1 MKSRNTSYRLDRTFT
16 DFIHQQVALP
26 QVYRPLGWEP
36 FRLSNSEKEELD
48 IHHGIDRVFSQAN
61 GTLVTVQERFR
72 IARYANYQ
80 DVTFRYRRDQ
90 HATTERRYSE
100 FYKIQADYLLYGIIN
115 KDSKDPDQIA
125 GAAFQ
130 KVALIHLPPLWKKLE
145 SGEAI
150 IDETASGRCRWEEE
164 RLVIPVNHNRDG
176 SSSFIAW
183 DIPLI
188 AQHWPRQIICYQR
201 GFGT

>member
-1 MKSRNTSYRLDRTFT
+1 MKSRSTSYRLDRTFT

-36 FRLSNSEKEELD
+36 FRLSNPEKEELD
-48 IHHGIDRVFSQAN
+48 IRHGIDRVFNHSD

-72 IARYANYQ
+72 TARYANYQ

-90 HATTERRYSE
+90 HTSAERRYSE
-100 FYKIQADYLLYGIIN
+100 FYKIQADYLLYGILDSN
-115 KDSKDPDQIA
+115 SKDPNQLA
-125 GAAFQ
+125 NATFQ
-130 KVALIHLPPLWKKLE
+130 KVALIHLPPLWRKLE
-145 SGEAI
+145 TGAAI
-150 IDETASGRCRWEEE
+150 IDETASGRCRWDGEK
-164 RLVIPVNHNRDG
+164 LVIPVNHNRDG

-188 AQHWPRQIICYQR
+188 AQHWSRQIIHYQR
-201 GFGT
+201 GFGA